1 MSTDTVLSDV
11 KSPQGILLSIVAALN
26 GGKIPEAV
34 DAFND
39 EFTFN
44 DHALGLAFTDK
55 TRLTEFFQKSRE
67 LFPDTVVTVTST
79 FESGNHTIAEWKLA
93 ATETAPYGSGSMYFR
108 RPFSLI
114 GVSVVQINDA
124 RIIRWSDYYDM
135 ATSRRRSLGA
145 FFEEC
150 IEY

>member
-1 MSTDTVLSDV
+1 MSPNTVLTDV

-55 TRLTEFFQKSRE
+55 TRLTQFFQKSRE
-67 LFPDTVVTVTST
+67 LFPDMVVTVTST
-79 FESGNHTIAEWKLA
+79 FDAGDHAIAEWKLL
-93 ATETAPYGSGSMYFR
+93 ATETGPYGSGSMQFR
-108 RPFSLI
+108 RPFSLL
-114 GVSVVQINDA
+114 GVSVVEIKDAQI
-124 RIIRWSDYYDM
+124 IHWSDYYDL
-135 ATSRRRSLGA
+135 ATSRRMGLGA
-145 FFEEC
+145 FFEEW
-150 IEY
+150 IEC

>member
-1 MSTDTVLSDV
+1 M
-11 KSPQGILLSIVAALN
+11 
-26 GGKIPEAV
+26 

-93 ATETAPYGSGSMYFR
+93 ATETVPYGSGSMYFR

-114 GVSVVQINDA
+114 GVSVVQIE
-124 RIIRWSDYYDM
+124 IWIQVVESITWSM
-135 ATSRRRSLGA
+135 PAAAFSGVALGA
-145 FFEEC
+145 VSTP
-150 IEY
+150 

>member
-1 MSTDTVLSDV
+1 MSTDTVLTDV

-79 FESGNHTIAEWKLA
+79 FESRNHTIAQWKLA
-93 ATETAPYGSGSMYFR
+93 ETQPLPYGSGSMYFR

-114 GVSVVQINDA
+114 GVSVVQIKDA
-124 RIIRWSDYYDM
+124 RIIRLSDYYYI
-135 ATSRRRSLGA
+135 ATSRRTPLYS
-145 FFEEC
+145 F
-150 IEY
+150 

>member
-1 MSTDTVLSDV
+1 
-11 KSPQGILLSIVAALN
+11 LLSIVAALN
-26 GGKIPEAV
+26 GKIPEAV

-93 ATETAPYGSGSMYFR
+93 GDSALRIWIYV
-108 RPFSLI
+108 FSQAILPNWCI
-114 GVSVVQINDA
+114 GRSDQGRTNHPLVGLLRHGNVSA
-124 RIIRWSDYYDM
+124 HEF
-135 ATSRRRSLGA
+135 G
-145 FFEEC
+145 C
-150 IEY
+150 IF